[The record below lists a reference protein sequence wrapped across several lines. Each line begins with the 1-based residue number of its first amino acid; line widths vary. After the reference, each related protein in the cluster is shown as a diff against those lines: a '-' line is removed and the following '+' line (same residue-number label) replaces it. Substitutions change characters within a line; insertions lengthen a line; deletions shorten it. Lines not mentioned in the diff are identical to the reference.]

1 MKNIQILV
9 TLKAQVE
16 TADFM
21 MEDLATCID
30 VEDVDLDELIS
41 EEDEDVLAL
50 LEQFKKIDC
59 TLNMLTEDLRSSL
72 CNEGFD
78 CESYSTWVS
87 ELCYDLMRLTGLIE
101 TFEEA
106 HKILELYI
114 SETIRGYRILTQD
127 GYGTQE

>member
-30 VEDVDLDELIS
+30 VEDVELDELIS
-41 EEDEDVLAL
+41 EKDEDVLAL

>member
-16 TADFM
+16 TAYFM
-21 MEDLATCID
+21 MDDLATCID

-41 EEDEDVLAL
+41 EKDEDVLAL
-50 LEQFKKIDC
+50 FEQFKKVDC

>member
-30 VEDVDLDELIS
+30 VEDVELDELIS
-41 EEDEDVLAL
+41 EKDEDVIAI

-59 TLNMLTEDLRSSL
+59 TLNILTEDLRGSL

>member
-16 TADFM
+16 PAYFM
-21 MEDLATCID
+21 MDDLATCID

-41 EEDEDVLAL
+41 EKDEDVLAL

-59 TLNMLTEDLRSSL
+59 TLNVLTEDLRSSL

-106 HKILELYI
+106 HKVLELYI

-127 GYGTQE
+127 GYDTQE

>member
-30 VEDVDLDELIS
+30 VEDVELDELIS
-41 EEDEDVLAL
+41 EKDEDVLAL

-59 TLNMLTEDLRSSL
+59 TLNMLTEDLRGSL

-87 ELCYDLMRLTGLIE
+87 ELCYDLMRFTGLIE

-106 HKILELYI
+106 HKVLELYI

>member
-1 MKNIQILV
+1 MKNIEILV

-21 MEDLATCID
+21 MEDLAAYINVDD
-30 VEDVDLDELIS
+30 VELDELIS
-41 EEDEDVLAL
+41 EGDGDVLDL
-50 LEQFKKIDC
+50 LEQLKQIDDS
-59 TLNMLTEDLRSSL
+59 LHMLTEDLRGSL

-78 CESYSTWVS
+78 CESYSIWVS
-87 ELCYDLMRLTGLIE
+87 KLDYDLMRLTGLIE

>member
-30 VEDVDLDELIS
+30 VEDVELDELIS
-41 EEDEDVLAL
+41 EKDEDVLAI

-106 HKILELYI
+106 HKVLELYI

>member
-21 MEDLATCID
+21 MEDLATFID

-41 EEDEDVLAL
+41 EKDEDVLAL

-106 HKILELYI
+106 HKVLELYI

>member
-30 VEDVDLDELIS
+30 VDDVELDELIS
-41 EEDEDVLAL
+41 EKDEDVLAI

-106 HKILELYI
+106 HKVLELYI

>member
-41 EEDEDVLAL
+41 EKDEDVLAL

-106 HKILELYI
+106 HKVLELYI
-114 SETIRGYRILTQD
+114 SETIK
-127 GYGTQE
+127 

>member
-30 VEDVDLDELIS
+30 VEDVELDELIS
-41 EEDEDVLAL
+41 EKDEDVLAL

-87 ELCYDLMRLTGLIE
+87 ELCYDLMRLTELIE

-106 HKILELYI
+106 HKVLELYI

>member
-21 MEDLATCID
+21 MEDLATFID
-30 VEDVDLDELIS
+30 VEDVELDELIS
-41 EEDEDVLAL
+41 EKDEDVLAI

-59 TLNMLTEDLRSSL
+59 TLNVLTEDLRSSL

>member
-30 VEDVDLDELIS
+30 VEDVELDELIS
-41 EEDEDVLAL
+41 EKDEDVLAL

-106 HKILELYI
+106 HKVLELYI

>member
-21 MEDLATCID
+21 MEDLATFID
-30 VEDVDLDELIS
+30 VEDVELDELIS
-41 EEDEDVLAL
+41 EKDEDVLAL

-59 TLNMLTEDLRSSL
+59 TLNMLTEDLRGSL

-106 HKILELYI
+106 HKVLELYI

>member
-16 TADFM
+16 TAYFM
-21 MEDLATCID
+21 MDDLATCID

-41 EEDEDVLAL
+41 EKDEDVLAL

-59 TLNMLTEDLRSSL
+59 TLNMLTEDLRGSL

>member
-41 EEDEDVLAL
+41 EKDEDVLAL

>member
-41 EEDEDVLAL
+41 EKDEDVLAL

-59 TLNMLTEDLRSSL
+59 TLNILTEDLRGSL

>member
-21 MEDLATCID
+21 VEDLATCID

-41 EEDEDVLAL
+41 EKDEDVLAL

>member
-106 HKILELYI
+106 HKVLELYI

>member
-9 TLKAQVE
+9 TLKAQME

-21 MEDLATCID
+21 MEDLATFID

-41 EEDEDVLAL
+41 EKDEDVLAL

-106 HKILELYI
+106 HKVLELYI
-114 SETIRGYRILTQD
+114 SETIRGCRILTQD

>member
-21 MEDLATCID
+21 MEDLATFID

-41 EEDEDVLAL
+41 EKDEDVLAL

-59 TLNMLTEDLRSSL
+59 TLNMLTEDLRGSL

-106 HKILELYI
+106 HKVLELYI

>member
-21 MEDLATCID
+21 MDDLATCID

-41 EEDEDVLAL
+41 EKDEDVIAI

-72 CNEGFD
+72 CIKSRQRKNNIGFPQG
-78 CESYSTWVS
+78 SNGAWKQYAVYVFTV
-87 ELCYDLMRLTGLIE
+87 
-101 TFEEA
+101 
-106 HKILELYI
+106 
-114 SETIRGYRILTQD
+114 
-127 GYGTQE
+127 

>member
-30 VEDVDLDELIS
+30 VEDVELDELIS
-41 EEDEDVLAL
+41 EKDEDVLAL
-50 LEQFKKIDC
+50 FEQFKKVDC

>member
-41 EEDEDVLAL
+41 EKDEDVLSL

-106 HKILELYI
+106 HKILELHI

>member
-41 EEDEDVLAL
+41 EKDEDVLAL

-59 TLNMLTEDLRSSL
+59 TLNMLTEDLRGSL

-101 TFEEA
+101 TFEEE

>member
-9 TLKAQVE
+9 TLKAQME

-21 MEDLATCID
+21 MEDLATFID
-30 VEDVDLDELIS
+30 VEDVELDELIS
-41 EEDEDVLAL
+41 EKDEDVLAL

-106 HKILELYI
+106 HKVLELYI

>member
-1 MKNIQILV
+1 MKNVQILV

-21 MEDLATCID
+21 MDDLATCID

-72 CNEGFD
+72 YNEGFD

-106 HKILELYI
+106 HKVLELYI

>member
-30 VEDVDLDELIS
+30 VEDVELDELIS
-41 EEDEDVLAL
+41 EKDEDVLAL
-50 LEQFKKIDC
+50 FEQFKKVDC

-87 ELCYDLMRLTGLIE
+87 ELCYDLMRLTELIE

-106 HKILELYI
+106 HKVLELYI

>member
-9 TLKAQVE
+9 TLKPQVE

-21 MEDLATCID
+21 MDDLATCID

-41 EEDEDVLAL
+41 EKDEDVLAL

-59 TLNMLTEDLRSSL
+59 TLNVLTEDLRSSL

>member
-9 TLKAQVE
+9 TLKAQAE

-21 MEDLATCID
+21 MDDLATCID

-41 EEDEDVLAL
+41 EKDEDVLAI

>member
-30 VEDVDLDELIS
+30 VEDVELDELIS
-41 EEDEDVLAL
+41 EKDEDVLAI

-114 SETIRGYRILTQD
+114 IETIRGYRILTQD

>member
-41 EEDEDVLAL
+41 EKDEDVLAL

-106 HKILELYI
+106 HKVLELYI

>member
-9 TLKAQVE
+9 TLKAQME

-21 MEDLATCID
+21 MEDLATFID
-30 VEDVDLDELIS
+30 VEDVELDELIS
-41 EEDEDVLAL
+41 EKDEDVLAI

-87 ELCYDLMRLTGLIE
+87 ELCYDLMRLTELIE

-106 HKILELYI
+106 HKVLELYI

>member
-16 TADFM
+16 TAYFM
-21 MEDLATCID
+21 MDDLATCID

-41 EEDEDVLAL
+41 EKDEDVLAL

-59 TLNMLTEDLRSSL
+59 TLNVLTEDLRSSL

-106 HKILELYI
+106 HKVLELYI

>member
-30 VEDVDLDELIS
+30 VEDVELDELIS
-41 EEDEDVLAL
+41 EKDEDILAL
-50 LEQFKKIDC
+50 FEQFKKVDC

-106 HKILELYI
+106 HKVLELYI

>member
-21 MEDLATCID
+21 MDDLATCID

-41 EEDEDVLAL
+41 EKDEDVLAL

-59 TLNMLTEDLRSSL
+59 TLNVLTEDLRSSL

>member
-41 EEDEDVLAL
+41 EKDEDVLAL
-50 LEQFKKIDC
+50 LKQFRMYCKRTKGYDNKY
-59 TLNMLTEDLRSSL
+59 NMKTAVIIKCSL
-72 CNEGFD
+72 
-78 CESYSTWVS
+78 VP
-87 ELCYDLMRLTGLIE
+87 
-101 TFEEA
+101 
-106 HKILELYI
+106 H
-114 SETIRGYRILTQD
+114 
-127 GYGTQE
+127 

>member
-41 EEDEDVLAL
+41 EKDEDVLAL
-50 LEQFKKIDC
+50 FEQFKKIDC

-106 HKILELYI
+106 HKVLELYI

>member
-41 EEDEDVLAL
+41 EKDEDVLAL

-72 CNEGFD
+72 CNDGFD

-106 HKILELYI
+106 HKVLELYI